1 MQSLGAEL
9 QRAGDAAI
17 KGTQSQLA
25 SKGEELA
32 IDERRIEAEV
42 RGTQAALI
50 AEETAIAL
58 QLTAQ
63 APALALQSTQVE
75 IYRAATQSALEAT
88 PLAATAVALAA
99 AGLVHEANVTKQQ
112 ALSYIIPLGATF
124 LFLAGGVVI
133 FLVGLDLGAW
143 LIERDKM
150 RQARFDSQFGFTVYD
165 YDAGRWILEAPSDKY
180 RSLPAPKPNS
190 QVRFSANKSTA
201 VSSMN
206 ARDIDPL
213 VYNFL
218 EKVRDKFGPDVIQLP
233 RWDKLGVTS
242 ETWQSAVNVMKVN
255 RIVDPRPREGTYIR
269 DGKTVG
275 DIIYMLDRDELVLTP
290 LPHRRE

>member
-1 MQSLGAEL
+1 M
-9 QRAGDAAI
+9 AAVKI
-17 KGTQSQLA
+17 
-25 SKGEELA
+25 
-32 IDERRIEAEV
+32 
-42 RGTQAALI
+42 
-50 AEETAIAL
+50 
-58 QLTAQ
+58 
-63 APALALQSTQVE
+63 
-75 IYRAATQSALEAT
+75 
-88 PLAATAVALAA
+88 
-99 AGLVHEANVTKQQ
+99 HEANVTKSQ

-124 LFLAGGVVI
+124 LFLAGGAVI

-165 YDAGRWILEAPSDKY
+165 YDAGRWMLEAPSDKY
-180 RSLPAPKPNS
+180 RSLPAPKHNS

-275 DIIYMLDRDELVLTP
+275 DIIYMLDTDELVLTP
-290 LPHRRE
+290 LPHRDASRR